1 MWLRLPKGLKRLILS
16 GPIGPSRMKTTVKL
30 CPYRT
35 PIGSCVVGMS
45 VKPVLESIDPFLDT
59 DSAYAPVTS
68 HLADVLDE
76 AVQTSPTG
84 RWRIKFYLEPPTEQ
98 VIVERYRA
106 AALQVFEQIEYG
118 EQVHIVCVEPDEN
131 EGDQESHS

>member
-1 MWLRLPKGLKRLILS
+1 MSCHTAVIHVEFESQPG
-16 GPIGPSRMKTTVKL
+16 GPMPEAIADEIAKD
-30 CPYRT
+30 
-35 PIGSCVVGMS
+35 
-45 VKPVLESIDPFLDT
+45 IDAFLDT

-131 EGDQESHS
+131 EGDQED